1 MIGYLYNKGGA
12 DMSLKHF
19 MSAVV
24 IFVAG
29 FATNALMGNKSLLP
43 AAKSLEPAVVAQT
56 TQPASTSQRWEYRVV
71 TISKDGLFSGYRR
84 ENVEKELNQ
93 LGEQGFEIFRM
104 TQSSSNVGFYTTI
117 VLRRPSPRQ

>member
-1 MIGYLYNKGGA
+1 
-12 DMSLKHF
+12 MSIKHF
-19 MSAVV
+19 VLAV
-24 IFVAG
+24 AAQ
-29 FATNALMGNKSLLP
+29 AT
-43 AAKSLEPAVVAQT
+43 QT
-56 TQPASTSQRWEYRVV
+56 SSTSQRWEYRVV

-104 TQSSSNVGFYTTI
+104 TQSSSHVGFYTTI